1 MTYDFHGTWNERV
14 GVNAPLF
21 DQKDSEMMS
30 VHGCVENWVNG
41 GAPRE
46 KINIGFPFYGRSFLG
61 AKALYEE
68 FGGAADESMWHEDE
82 GCPQY
87 YNIIRKFKGLTSFR
101 DETTMT
107 QVAYSK
113 SGVLSYDDP
122 RAICDKTEYAMNEA
136 LNG

>member
-1 MTYDFHGTWNERV
+1 
-14 GVNAPLF
+14 
-21 DQKDSEMMS
+21 MMS

-41 GAPRE
+41 GAPKE

-61 AKALYEE
+61 AKGLYEE

-87 YNIIRKFKGLTSFR
+87 YNIIKKFKGLTTFR
-101 DETTMT
+101 DEQTMT

-113 SGVLSYDDP
+113 TGVLSYDDP
-122 RAICDKTEYAMNEA
+122 RAICDKTEYGECVN
-136 LNG
+136 LSFS